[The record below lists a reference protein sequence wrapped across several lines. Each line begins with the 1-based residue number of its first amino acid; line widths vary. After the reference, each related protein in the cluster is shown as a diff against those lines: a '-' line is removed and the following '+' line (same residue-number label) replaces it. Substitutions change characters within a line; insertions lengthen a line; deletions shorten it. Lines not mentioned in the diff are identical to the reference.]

1 MEKISATQLA
11 RNLRALLDRVSE
23 SGEEYLV
30 ERGRRAVARIVPTP
44 GEMTA
49 EQAMADLYRTL
60 DEGAGEDWLE
70 DARKESEILS
80 DELRDPWVS

>member
-1 MEKISATQLA
+1 MERITATQLA

-23 SGEEYLV
+23 SREEYLV

-60 DEGAGEDWLE
+60 DESAGEDWLK
-70 DARKESEILS
+70 DAGKASKTLS
-80 DELRDPWVS
+80 DELRDPWAS

>member
-1 MEKISATQLA
+1 MERITSTELA

-23 SGEEYLV
+23 SREEYLV

-60 DEGAGEDWLE
+60 DDRAAETWLE
-70 DARKESEILS
+70 DSRKGADSLN
-80 DELRDPWVS
+80 DDLRDPWAS